1 MASEGEGNGVSRGKK
16 KAYHLENQFFQLFG
30 SKRPN
35 LFSYV
40 QRKIVVW
47 EFLGAG
53 PNPLTREHFYIFEET
68 EMSYFRSSTP
78 FETPSASLPL
88 RQFLELLLPG
98 STLSLFPDANS
109 ESHIRLRFVVLLRF
123 LFLKQTSFFPSDKT
137 TQVRNTIQ
145 LIRH

>member
-1 MASEGEGNGVSRGKK
+1 MASEGEENGVSRGKK

-53 PNPLTREHFYIFEET
+53 PNPLTLEHFYIFEENRNVLF
-68 EMSYFRSSTP
+68 SVINP
-78 FETPSASLPL
+78 F
-88 RQFLELLLPG
+88 
-98 STLSLFPDANS
+98 
-109 ESHIRLRFVVLLRF
+109 
-123 LFLKQTSFFPSDKT
+123 
-137 TQVRNTIQ
+137 
-145 LIRH
+145 